1 MHSSLTY
8 SLVLVAWHPA
18 YIPHWGRTEEARVQ
32 PLTNWK
38 SRMMKGARLD
48 ILLENLDTGNYGCS
62 RWGSDLTSFLNDCWK
77 RTRQIFEI
85 GFTCWNQIDDAEQHT
100 WQWNFCKFLHCL
112 LSFSA
117 LGVAYEGNPMW
128 AQEVG
133 HPLVKASLSS
143 GMWHTLHIVYHIS
156 ETIIFKVLKKTIF
169 GPKEAQCT

>member
-1 MHSSLTY
+1 MHSTLTY

-38 SRMMKGARLD
+38 SRMMKGARLESE
-48 ILLENLDTGNYGCS
+48 I
-62 RWGSDLTSFLNDCWK
+62 SFLKIWIARWCW
-77 RTRQIFEI
+77 T
-85 GFTCWNQIDDAEQHT
+85 TYLAL
-100 WQWNFCKFLHCL
+100 KFLHCL

-133 HPLVKASLSS
+133 HRLVKASLRVSS
-143 GMWHTLHIVYHIS
+143 GMWHTIHIVYHIS
-156 ETIIFKVLKKTIF
+156 EKNIFKVLKKSNNIW
-169 GPKEAQCT
+169 PKGSSMHIGTSSFSKDA